1 MSYLLNYVIV
11 IYGVIIIVSYYGQ
24 LSADIEIKN
33 NKISK
38 PRLTKIV
45 LIL

>member
-11 IYGVIIIVSYYGQ
+11 SYGVIIIVSYYGQ
-24 LSADIEIKN
+24 LPEDIKIKD

-38 PRLTKIV
+38 PRLTKLV
-45 LIL
+45 LIY